1 MLIASAKSLGWRKL
15 GSDNKYERTR
25 GWMKKVG
32 DKKRILHFIGGGEIG
47 GAEELLLSL
56 MKLLDKEKYEA
67 WLICLCEGPFAQ
79 LVARQGFKV
88 AVVPMRHKFD
98 LGTIKP
104 IREYLIKHNIDLVHT
119 HGVRANLVART
130 AAKQAGL
137 PVVTTFHSVLRYDY
151 DSIYKALIAKYLTKA
166 TNKYTDRY
174 IAISGAIKEEIKAL
188 GVPEELITV
197 IHNGLDTSRYLLTL
211 NPEVIKSQLGLDP
224 ELPTVSMIARLH
236 PVKGHQYFLQAARK
250 ILDRGIKAQFLI
262 IGEGNYRSQ
271 IEKWIKEL
279 SLQDKVFIP
288 GYYTPIENIYRVSDL
303 LAVPSLMEGL
313 GLVVLEAMYFK
324 VPVVASNIG
333 GIQEIIRHGENG
345 LLVEP
350 KDVPALA
357 DAISTLIQDRELALR
372 LTKAGQETLQYF
384 SPQRMARQVEEIYH
398 SLLGG

>member
-137 PVVTTFHSVLRYDY
+137 PVVTTFHSVLLFP
-151 DSIYKALIAKYLTKA
+151 AF
-166 TNKYTDRY
+166 
-174 IAISGAIKEEIKAL
+174 
-188 GVPEELITV
+188 
-197 IHNGLDTSRYLLTL
+197 
-211 NPEVIKSQLGLDP
+211 
-224 ELPTVSMIARLH
+224 LH
-236 PVKGHQYFLQAARK
+236 SPAPRK
-250 ILDRGIKAQFLI
+250 
-262 IGEGNYRSQ
+262 N
-271 IEKWIKEL
+271 
-279 SLQDKVFIP
+279 
-288 GYYTPIENIYRVSDL
+288 
-303 LAVPSLMEGL
+303 
-313 GLVVLEAMYFK
+313 
-324 VPVVASNIG
+324 
-333 GIQEIIRHGENG
+333 
-345 LLVEP
+345 
-350 KDVPALA
+350 
-357 DAISTLIQDRELALR
+357 
-372 LTKAGQETLQYF
+372 
-384 SPQRMARQVEEIYH
+384 
-398 SLLGG
+398 

>member
-1 MLIASAKSLGWRKL
+1 
-15 GSDNKYERTR
+15 
-25 GWMKKVG
+25 
-32 DKKRILHFIGGGEIG
+32 
-47 GAEELLLSL
+47 
-56 MKLLDKEKYEA
+56 
-67 WLICLCEGPFAQ
+67 
-79 LVARQGFKV
+79 
-88 AVVPMRHKFD
+88 MRHKFD

-372 LTKAGQETLQYF
+372 LTKAGKKPCSTFPRKEW
-384 SPQRMARQVEEIYH
+384 PAR
-398 SLLGG
+398 